1 MPEDPTPAN
10 DPDWD
15 TSRYDP
21 APGYGGGVPD
31 AGAQPSDPP
40 PPDPGAAA
48 GYPPQTPAYEPA
60 PAYQPSPAPAPDPTP
75 GAHPYH
81 LTPAFDPEPDPP
93 LTSAPTS
100 FQLRFNVSADDAYDT
115 NLSARLFIRWFVV
128 VAIVIALAFIG
139 IAWLRGTL
147 DVWTIGA
154 SVLLVVGAVLLAP
167 LTRWFVRRQ
176 YRSLEGQ
183 PSSATIDEWGLHYES
198 PLGRQDVPWTGLTDV
213 FEEGR
218 VILFQYDTLPVAYLP
233 RSAFVTVNQEEDAL
247 AFVRERIYPQPAGTG
262 NPPR

>member
-1 MPEDPTPAN
+1 
-10 DPDWD
+10 
-15 TSRYDP
+15 
-21 APGYGGGVPD
+21 V
-31 AGAQPSDPP
+31 AQ
-40 PPDPGAAA
+40 A
-48 GYPPQTPAYEPA
+48 
-60 PAYQPSPAPAPDPTP
+60 PTP

-81 LTPAFDPEPDPP
+81 LTPALDPEPDAP

-100 FQLRFNVSADDAYDT
+100 FHLRFNVNADDAYDT

-128 VAIVIALAFIG
+128 VAIAIAIAFIL

-154 SVLLVVGAVLLAP
+154 CVLLVLGSLLLAP

-183 PSSATIDEWGLHYES
+183 QSSATIDEWGLHYES
-198 PLGRQDVPWTGLTDV
+198 ALGRQDVPWTGLTDV

-218 VILFQYDTLPVAYLP
+218 VVLFQYDTLPVAYLP

-247 AFVRERIYPQPAGTG
+247 AFARERIYQPATG
-262 NPPR
+262 SGIPPTQ